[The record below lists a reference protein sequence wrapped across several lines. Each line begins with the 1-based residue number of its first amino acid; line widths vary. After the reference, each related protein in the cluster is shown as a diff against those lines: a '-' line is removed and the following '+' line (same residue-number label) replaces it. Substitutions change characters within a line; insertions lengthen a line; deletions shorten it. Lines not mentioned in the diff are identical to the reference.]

1 MSERTRLWLAGL
13 VPLGA
18 LASAAGLAAARWPRY
33 WEWVALEESPMR
45 FLQALLLFGAAL
57 LAALLALLA
66 VLDARPPAERRTWLC
81 AAVGLSYL
89 MLDER
94 FALHERVRDNALA
107 GLGLGLPWGSPGDY
121 LLVAYLGAAL
131 LFLPRLL
138 RLLRLLREEPAALR
152 FFAAGALLAA
162 SAVSADT
169 LDVER
174 MSPATERLEQTLEEV
189 VEAVSASLLAAAL
202 FLVLYGRLA
211 ERRTVSASWG

>member
-1 MSERTRLWLAGL
+1 
-13 VPLGA
+13 
-18 LASAAGLAAARWPRY
+18 
-33 WEWVALEESPMR
+33 MR

-66 VLDARPPAERRTWLC
+66 AFDARPLTERRTWLY
-81 AAVGLSYL
+81 AAVGLAYL

-94 FALHERVRDNALA
+94 FALHERLRDNALSR
-107 GLGLGLPWGSPGDY
+107 LGLGLPWGSPVDY
-121 LLVAYLGAAL
+121 LLVAYLGAGL
-131 LFLPRLL
+131 LLLP
-138 RLLRLLREEPAALR
+138 RLLRLLREEPAAFR

-174 MSPATERLEQTLEEV
+174 MSPAAERLEQTLEEV

-202 FLVLYGRLA
+202 FLVLYRRLA
-211 ERRTVSASWG
+211 ERSTVSARWG

>member
-1 MSERTRLWLAGL
+1 VSERTRLWLAGL

-18 LASAAGLAAARWPRY
+18 LASAAALAAARWPRY

-66 VLDARPPAERRTWLC
+66 AFDARPLTERRTWLY
-81 AAVGLSYL
+81 AAVGLAYL

-94 FALHERVRDNALA
+94 FALHERLRDNALSR
-107 GLGLGLPWGSPGDY
+107 LGLGLPWGSPGDY
-121 LLVAYLGAAL
+121 LLVAYLGAGL
-131 LFLPRLL
+131 LLLP
-138 RLLRLLREEPAALR
+138 RLLRLLREEPAAFR

-174 MSPATERLEQTLEEV
+174 MSPAAERLEQTLEEV

-202 FLVLYGRLA
+202 FLVLYRRLA
-211 ERRTVSASWG
+211 ERSTVSARWG

>member
-1 MSERTRLWLAGL
+1 
-13 VPLGA
+13 
-18 LASAAGLAAARWPRY
+18 
-33 WEWVALEESPMR
+33 MR